1 MFLFNWVEF
10 FHPGRL
16 TWNLEI
22 IHLERKMMFQ
32 TFIIMFHVNLPGC
45 RFHVLFA
52 LATWKRG
59 QPKVYISAWHS
70 RGKKRVYP
78 IRKKKT
84 AKMIRFLGYHEASS
98 RISLSFGCFFSLVI
112 FDPGFYGSHK
122 IHPAF
127 FSRTIFRL
135 VKLQMF
141 LLFFTHKYLGKMIQ
155 FDPAYF
161 FKMGLKLNYQ
171 LDLVG
176 ILFASLVPSAS
187 KSRKSKGGENLALDM
202 PV

>member
-1 MFLFNWVEF
+1 MTLKIQLNCDLWKIKRPGFPKNGVQLVQMMFLFNWVEF

-98 RISLSFGCFFSLVI
+98 RISLSFGCFF
-112 FDPGFYGSHK
+112 F
-122 IHPAF
+122 
-127 FSRTIFRL
+127 
-135 VKLQMF
+135 
-141 LLFFTHKYLGKMIQ
+141 
-155 FDPAYF
+155 
-161 FKMGLKLNYQ
+161 
-171 LDLVG
+171 VG
-176 ILFASLVPSAS
+176 DF
-187 KSRKSKGGENLALDM
+187 
-202 PV
+202 